1 MTPLARTALRLS
13 LAGAGIAA
21 LGAGVVGQASAAELP
36 EAPDAPDTSALPSYE
51 DGTLSNDANSVS
63 FGELQTPHGETSG
76 LPELPSADAFPGLP
90 STDALPSADL
100 VIGSRWVRG
109 GSVVNWPARRQ
120 ALSRCGNLYVRLL
133 LGIDVHDA
141 TAGYRLFHRR
151 TLEKI
156 DLATV
161 QSTGYVFQTD
171 LAARTQQQ
179 SIP

>member
-76 LPELPSADAFPGLP
+76 LPELPSADALPGLP
-90 STDALPSADL
+90 STDALPSADSL
-100 VIGSRWVRG
+100 PGAEDLSTASLQSADAPEVPSAPDAPELPSADDAPELPSADDVDLPSADDAG
-109 GSVVNWPARRQ
+109 
-120 ALSRCGNLYVRLL
+120 ALPVFEVPGVMY
-133 LGIDVHDA
+133 IEA
-141 TAGYRLFHRR
+141 P
-151 TLEKI
+151 
-156 DLATV
+156 TV
-161 QSTGYVFQTD
+161 S
-171 LAARTQQQ
+171 
-179 SIP
+179 

>member
-76 LPELPSADAFPGLP
+76 LPELPSADALPGLP
-90 STDALPSADL
+90 STDALPSADSL
-100 VIGSRWVRG
+100 PSTD
-109 GSVVNWPARRQ
+109 
-120 ALSRCGNLYVRLL
+120 ALPSADSLPGAEDLSTASLQSADAPEL
-133 LGIDVHDA
+133 PSADDAPELPSADDVDLPSADDA
-141 TAGYRLFHRR
+141 GALPVFEVPGVMYI
-151 TLEKI
+151 E
-156 DLATV
+156 APTV
-161 QSTGYVFQTD
+161 S
-171 LAARTQQQ
+171 
-179 SIP
+179 